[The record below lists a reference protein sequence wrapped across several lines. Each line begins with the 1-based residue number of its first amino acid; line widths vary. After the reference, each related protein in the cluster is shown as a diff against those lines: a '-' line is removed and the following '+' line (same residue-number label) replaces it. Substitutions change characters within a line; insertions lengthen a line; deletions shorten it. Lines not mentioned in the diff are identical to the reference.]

1 MNQTI
6 LLLGQIDWPENICLA
21 RALHDAGWS
30 VEFVT
35 TEGGA
40 AALSRWLHLRQV
52 DAFNSSTMQKLLA
65 ETSHRS
71 DVAWILPL
79 DETTIQL
86 CNELAPDDTRLL
98 PRIPAEQ
105 RLMLENKSSMSAY
118 AASLGINI
126 PEMMQVDEEQPLLD
140 QASRIGYPLV
150 LKAEVGGGGENVAL
164 CADEAALVAAQ
175 TRVPP
180 PQRILQRM
188 IQGRPWKAGGFY
200 IDGQPVMRQSFEV
213 IVQAPARTGPPA
225 YVRNDSPT
233 ELVESLDR
241 MAASLKW
248 TGYFQIDMI
257 READGRFY
265 FLEINPRPWSAMIAA
280 LPAGTPIFA
289 PLCDYLAGRTAQV
302 NLQQQ
307 DGWEGY
313 VFPRPVSVQARELNH
328 WGILRTLCT
337 PAFWRSAPALDR
349 HSLIYMAK
357 HIYWD
362 WSKARRQAGQSAR
375 LAPQHQ

>member
-1 MNQTI
+1 MKTI

-21 RALHDAGWS
+21 RALHDAGWA
-30 VEFVT
+30 VEFAT
-35 TEGGA
+35 TEAGGE
-40 AALSRWLHLRQV
+40 ALAGWMRLRQIE
-52 DAFNSSTMQKLLA
+52 AFGPASVRALLDEA
-65 ETSHRS
+65 GCRPEM
-71 DVAWILPL
+71 AWILPL

-86 CNELAPDDTRLL
+86 CNELAPDDVKLL
-98 PRIPAEQ
+98 PRIPTEQ

-118 AASLGINI
+118 AASLGISI
-126 PEMMQVDEEQPLLD
+126 PEMIQVDEQQSLLEQ
-140 QASRIGYPLV
+140 ARGIAYPLV

-180 PQRILQRM
+180 PQRILQRL

-200 IDGQPVMRQSFEV
+200 IAGQPVLRQCFEV
-213 IVQAPARTGPPA
+213 MMQAPARTGPPA
-225 YVRNDSPT
+225 YVRNDSPP
-233 ELVESLDR
+233 ELLASLDR
-241 MAASLKW
+241 MAASLNW

-257 READGRFY
+257 RDAQGRFY

-289 PLCDYLAGRTAQV
+289 PLCDYLAGRAPRTYLPQR
-302 NLQQQ
+302 

-313 VFPRPVSVQARELNH
+313 VFPRPVSVQARELDG

-337 PAFWRSAPALDR
+337 PAFWRSMPALDR
-349 HSLIYMAK
+349 HSLIYLCK
-357 HIYWD
+357 RIYWD
-362 WSKARRQAGQSAR
+362 WRKARRQADHPVR
-375 LAPQHQ
+375 LAPLQR